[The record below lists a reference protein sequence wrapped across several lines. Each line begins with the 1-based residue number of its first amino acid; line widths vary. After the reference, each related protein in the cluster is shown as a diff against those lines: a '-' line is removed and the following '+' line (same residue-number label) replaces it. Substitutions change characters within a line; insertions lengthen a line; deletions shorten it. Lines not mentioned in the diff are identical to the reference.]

1 VDRRGCISL
10 ASAGELN
17 NNFSVLLAQSQVT
30 FQAELYWLPYM
41 SLAMMTMMT
50 VAVTVVI
57 GIAVLENDITATLN

>member
-1 VDRRGCISL
+1 
-10 ASAGELN
+10 
-17 NNFSVLLAQSQVT
+17 
-30 FQAELYWLPYM
+30 M